1 MQKNILSP
9 YEQVRQAVATMAIED
24 MYVTDDMIEKG
35 LQIADGK
42 ISVED
47 VIKELNK
54 KIWQNVRKPPTKH
67 SPGSGFRQRKAA
79 CTILKPGLYFA
90 LTGCP

>member
-1 MQKNILSP
+1 MSGKNMGKRLTWEEIVEKYPHQNVGLVDCYPNS
-9 YEQVRQAVATMAIED
+9 YNIQSAIVKYTEAD
-24 MYVTDDMIEKG
+24 TSYNDMIEKG

-54 KIWQNVRKPPTKH
+54 KYGRT
-67 SPGSGFRQRKAA
+67 
-79 CTILKPGLYFA
+79 
-90 LTGCP
+90 

>member
-54 KIWQNVRKPPTKH
+54 KYGRT
-67 SPGSGFRQRKAA
+67 
-79 CTILKPGLYFA
+79 
-90 LTGCP
+90 